1 MSSIPHLPRKM
12 TKMLMAWKDSI
23 LRRPIYQIL
32 QSEQYARNQ
41 RRLEIYDNRSKAAEG
56 QRYIRGK

>member
-1 MSSIPHLPRKM
+1 M